1 MSANAGKTVRVILR
15 WIQVL
20 DKLEFLKDYGQ
31 FFFMTRVTSG
41 NQTEEY
47 RLPEDPE
54 GKGTYWE
61 VSDHPRFNKIDK
73 IDLIIFEGRAGD
85 SLTVNLKGE
94 EIDQITANDKL
105 EEYSR
110 TFSGDASTWAGRHR
124 PGDEG
129 VDDPENLPN
138 WRVCYDIE
146 VV

>member
-20 DKLEFLKDYGQ
+20 DKLEPVFKDYGE
-31 FFFMTRVTSG
+31 FFFTTKVTSG
-41 NQTEEY
+41 NHMEGY
-47 RLPEDPE
+47 RLPEE
-54 GKGTYWE
+54 GHWE

-73 IDLIIFEGRAGD
+73 IDLIIFEGPAGD
-85 SLTVNLKGE
+85 DLKIEFDGE
-94 EIDQITANDKL
+94 EIDQLSANDSL
-105 EEYSR
+105 EHYER
-110 TFSGDASTWAGRHR
+110 TFAGDAATWAGRQQ

-129 VDDPENLPN
+129 ADDPENLPN

>member
-20 DKLEFLKDYGQ
+20 DKLEPVYKDHGE
-31 FFFMTRVTSG
+31 FFFTTRVSSG
-41 NQTEEY
+41 NHTEQY
-47 RLPEDPE
+47 RLPEE
-54 GKGTYWE
+54 GHWE

-73 IDLIIFEGRAGD
+73 IDLIIFEGPAGD
-85 SLTVNLKGE
+85 SLTVELVGE
-94 EIDQITANDKL
+94 EIDQMSSNDML
-105 EEYSR
+105 EKYSR
-110 TFSGDASTWAGRHR
+110 TFSGDASAWAGRQR

-129 VDDPENLPN
+129 AEDPENLPN